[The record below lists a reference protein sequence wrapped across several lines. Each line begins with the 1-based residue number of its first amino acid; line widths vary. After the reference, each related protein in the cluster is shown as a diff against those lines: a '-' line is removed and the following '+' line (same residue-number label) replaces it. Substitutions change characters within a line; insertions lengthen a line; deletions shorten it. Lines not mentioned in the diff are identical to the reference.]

1 LTDLPAIVL
10 IEVYVLPLALPHQL
24 SVDSLPFDMAS
35 TTNTGGNMVVE
46 EQPFELVAYAQ
57 NAEDVVLIR
66 AFTDWP
72 SGFFVDIGAGDP
84 CEGSLTKNLSDRL
97 GWRGINVEPQP
108 DMFARLCAARPNDI
122 NLCLAV
128 GSKPGMTCF
137 YRLYDNQGM
146 STLCPT
152 VATSHRVAGWSIE
165 ELQVEVVTLEHVLAA
180 YAKPE
185 FDLLKIDVEGMEID
199 VLASFDLTKWRP
211 RVLVIEAT
219 VPGTRVPSHQ
229 EWEPEVLA
237 AGYQLALFDGLN
249 RFYARNNEPVLRE
262 RLSVPANVF
271 DRWISA
277 RWLRLLEA
285 RERSPEAQVIEV

>member
-1 LTDLPAIVL
+1 V
-10 IEVYVLPLALPHQL
+10 
-24 SVDSLPFDMAS
+24 VD
-35 TTNTGGNMVVE
+35 E
-46 EQPFELVAYAQ
+46 EQPFDLIAYAQ

-66 AFTDWP
+66 AFADRP
-72 SGFFVDIGAGDP
+72 AGFFVDVGAGDP

-108 DMFARLCAARPNDI
+108 DMVARLCAARPNDI

-137 YRLYDNQGM
+137 YQLRDNHGM
-146 STLCPT
+146 STLSPT
-152 VATSHRVAGWSIE
+152 VATSHKLAGWSVE
-165 ELQVEVVTLEHVLAA
+165 EHQVEVLTLEDVLVAH
-180 YAKPE
+180 AKPE
-185 FDLLKIDVEGMEID
+185 FDLLKIDVEGMERD
-199 VLASFDLTKWRP
+199 VLASFDLRRWKP

-219 VPGTRVPSHQ
+219 VPGTPAPSYQ

-237 AGYQLALFDGLN
+237 AGYRLALFDGLN
-249 RFYARNNEPVLRE
+249 RFYARNNEPLLWE
-262 RLSVPANVF
+262 RLSVPANIF

-285 RERSPEAQVIEV
+285 TKRSSEA